1 MNSHPAAELL
11 HAPADYPPCT
21 DLKSSTT
28 AIAHAFLEQSCQFRL
43 QFPAGGPYIFLHV
56 GDRRGLWNRDHV
68 FLANAPIQCN
78 LSSTLRGGFSNFSKN
93 SLEIHCPDICEAR
106 CKRAVCYNGDP
117 VFLAVLQQS
126 SFNGSLHQA

>member
-43 QFPAGGPYIFLHV
+43 QFPAGGPYIFQHV
-56 GDRRGLWNRDHV
+56 GDCRGLWNRNHV
-68 FLANAPIQCN
+68 FLANAPIQRN
-78 LSSTLRGGFSNFSKN
+78 LSLALAGGFSNFTKN
-93 SLEIHCPDICEAR
+93 SLGIRYPDISEAR
-106 CKRAVCYNGDP
+106 CKWAVCNNGDSI
-117 VFLAVLQQS
+117 FLAVL
-126 SFNGSLHQA
+126 